1 MTAIIFLILGMI
13 VLTSVQIE
21 AVYYPFF
28 MSRAG
33 TEYTPAVLIQSSFKR
48 KMWRL
53 GFTLAGLGLLFLAT
67 HSCLAE
73 MPDMYH
79 RIVALTIAFVLWIIL
94 LRVSFRVFLN
104 TRAQAKAA
112 TFACAFMIPLALV
125 GLLCVMA
132 YVYPGIDMIFNKLK

>member
-1 MTAIIFLILGMI
+1 MTTIIFLILGMV
-13 VLTSVQIE
+13 VLTSVHIDV
-21 AVYYPFF
+21 VYYPFF

-33 TEYTPAVLIQSSFKR
+33 TEYTPAVFIQTSLKR

-53 GFTLAGLGLLFLAT
+53 FFTLAGLGLLFLAANI
-67 HSCLAE
+67 CWVD

-79 RIVALTIAFVLWIIL
+79 RIVALIIAFVLWIIL
-94 LRVSFRVFLN
+94 LRVSFRVFLK

-132 YVYPGIDMIFNKLK
+132 YIYPGIEMSINTFK